1 MRFADDILIT
11 ARTEQD
17 AKDIQAIVEDFLRP
31 RGLMLSGK
39 KTKVV
44 PVYDG
49 FTFMSHHYQKRDGW
63 VYTAPSRSAIDRCK
77 QGLHELIT
85 THKRSQRELIE
96 SVNRRLTGWATHHRY
111 TDARAAFVEIDG
123 YVDKLLHQSAYSKH
137 SRMAPKKVDSRYWFQ
152 TPAGASY
159 YALPNSRHIHVKH
172 LSDVP
177 IVEAYEKLDVRK
189 NPYVDRE
196 YFRQRHDRQAI
207 EKMTG
212 KYRTVWKRQE
222 GRCYYCGRPI
232 LPGQPRTV
240 APVDL
245 EQGPLVSNLAYIHTA
260 CNANELQ
267 VREVLG
273 DIMVYSPRELLEAVQ
288 EIKTVGQPEPGR
300 KTKGAIGA
308 GWIHMPLKRWFAQQ
322 KAASITLTFAELEKI
337 DQRPLAPSARNS
349 RANWYTRP
357 DKNAMAEAWVTE
369 GYKIFRLSLEK
380 EKVTFH
386 RVLEGASHVKLPGW
400 LKEGKIP
407 DGAAAEIEGFLA
419 YIKGKYGL

>member
-1 MRFADDILIT
+1 MHCFR
-11 ARTEQD
+11 
-17 AKDIQAIVEDFLRP
+17 
-31 RGLMLSGK
+31 S
-39 KTKVV
+39 V
-44 PVYDG
+44 PAWLFYICC
-49 FTFMSHHYQKRDGW
+49 FSH
-63 VYTAPSRSAIDRCK
+63 
-77 QGLHELIT
+77 
-85 THKRSQRELIE
+85 
-96 SVNRRLTGWATHHRY
+96 
-111 TDARAAFVEIDG
+111 
-123 YVDKLLHQSAYSKH
+123 
-137 SRMAPKKVDSRYWFQ
+137 
-152 TPAGASY
+152 
-159 YALPNSRHIHVKH
+159 
-172 LSDVP
+172 
-177 IVEAYEKLDVRK
+177 
-189 NPYVDRE
+189 
-196 YFRQRHDRQAI
+196 
-207 EKMTG
+207 
-212 KYRTVWKRQE
+212 
-222 GRCYYCGRPI
+222 
-232 LPGQPRTV
+232 PRTV

-300 KTKGAIGA
+300 KTKGAIGDR
-308 GWIHMPLKRWFAQQ
+308 WIHMPLKRWFAQQ